1 MSFESPSFESVGV
14 GDALPPLSIDITPS
28 LIVGGAIASRDF
40 TPVHHDADAAR
51 AQGMQNVFM
60 NILTTNGLVSR
71 FVTDWAGPDATIRNV
86 KIKLG
91 TPNSAGD
98 TMTLTG
104 SISGKEG
111 DEVTV
116 DISGKN
122 SWGEHVGATV
132 RVALPQ

>member
-1 MSFESPSFESVGV
+1 M
-14 GDALPPLSIDITPS
+14 
-28 LIVGGAIASRDF
+28 
-40 TPVHHDADAAR
+40 
-51 AQGMQNVFM
+51 
-60 NILTTNGLVSR
+60 
-71 FVTDWAGPDATIRNV
+71 

-104 SISGKEG
+104 SVTEKAG